1 LVKSK
6 TVDQD
11 IKRITRDKSNENLDF
26 ILRCCLEVDP
36 GFNLCLM
43 AENNTSELIER
54 FNEIDSRVNLDTK
67 NNKKYAEIKKKILR
81 NNYK

>member
-1 LVKSK
+1 
-6 TVDQD
+6 
-11 IKRITRDKSNENLDF
+11 
-26 ILRCCLEVDP
+26 
-36 GFNLCLM
+36 M

-81 NNYK
+81 NNYKWKLIGSHIA